1 MATVTEL
8 SAQTIAGNI
17 QTHRIN
23 LHDAVIY
30 ASGGGARN
38 PVLTERI
45 QELLPGKKF
54 RNFSVLGIDP
64 DAKEAVIFAVLANEM
79 LAGEGFHSGVV
90 TGPGK
95 VNFGK
100 ISFP

>member
-1 MATVTEL
+1 VATVTEL
-8 SAQTIAGNI
+8 SAQTIADNI
-17 QTHRIN
+17 QKHCTN
-23 LHDAVIY
+23 SQDAVIY
-30 ASGGGARN
+30 VSGGGARN

-45 QELLPGKKF
+45 QELIPGKKF
-54 RNFSVLGIDP
+54 RNISELGIDP

-79 LAGEGFHSGVV
+79 LAGEGFPFDADNG
-90 TGPGK
+90 TRK